1 VGVFTLCALTTLG
14 VIWYRRVAFQ
24 AELGGPQGV
33 KTNTSIFLVLLWIF
47 YVSMASWKV
56 INGKVATGQCVMAIL
71 IGILGVIIGMAVV
84 AGGLNFISWSRES
97 RRAEM
102 KEVFESVMAARDEE
116 GNEAAAAASHP
127 VDSSSVPHIFRMSL
141 KAGTC
146 LTAGTK
152 PKASPRADSK
162 DGYEKKGAG
171 SGMSAD
177 RGAEILA
184 AAPMIAEG
192 LQLRTPD
199 AVQRLRQHLE
209 ALNVVCSSLE
219 NDVCRGGGKIS
230 EEDAR
235 LPPIRWQK
243 DVPVPPPSGG
253 QGNLNFEQPAFNQQ
267 APLLSPDGQFYEED
281 DEDGQAA
288 RRSKTVKK
296 KKLKKVIKPPRM
308 EDGEEAPFSE
318 QVNPNEEVDEPLL
331 ESAEREKERERSAS
345 DYVTGSAVDADSKEK
360 EGQPPYP

>member
-1 VGVFTLCALTTLG
+1 
-14 VIWYRRVAFQ
+14 
-24 AELGGPQGV
+24 
-33 KTNTSIFLVLLWIF
+33 
-47 YVSMASWKV
+47 MASWKV
-56 INGKVATGQCVMAIL
+56 INGQVTTGQCVMAIL
-71 IGILGVIIGMAVV
+71 VGILGVIIGMAVV
-84 AGGLNFISWSRES
+84 AGGLEYVSWSRES

-102 KEVFESVMAARDEE
+102 KEVFEGVMAARDEE
-116 GNEAAAAASHP
+116 GTDSAAASHSH
-127 VDSSSVPHIFRMSL
+127 DSALPSVFRMSM

-146 LTAGTK
+146 LSATSK
-152 PKASPRADSK
+152 PKASPRGDDNK
-162 DGYEKKGAG
+162 DGFEKKGAG
-171 SGMSAD
+171 LGMSAD

-219 NDVCRGGGKIS
+219 NDISRGGGKIS

-243 DVPVPPPSGG
+243 DVPCAPPSGG
-253 QGNLNFEQPAFNQQ
+253 QMNLSFEQPAFNQQ
-267 APLLSPDGQFYEED
+267 APLLSPDGQYYDDD

-308 EDGEEAPFSE
+308 EDGEEAPFME
-318 QVNPNEEVDEPLL
+318 QQVNPNEEVDEPLF
-331 ESAEREKERERSAS
+331 ENQEREQEVQEAQSP
-345 DYVTGSAVDADSKEK
+345 TF
-360 EGQPPYP
+360 

>member
-1 VGVFTLCALTTLG
+1 LTTLG
-14 VIWYRRVAFQ
+14 VIWYRRIAFQ
-24 AELGGPQGV
+24 AELGGPTGV

-102 KEVFESVMAARDEE
+102 KEVFESVMAVRDEA
-116 GNEAAAAASHP
+116 GNEAGSKP
-127 VDSSSVPHIFRMSL
+127 VESSVPTGIRLSF
-141 KAGTC
+141 KAGTH

-152 PKASPRADSK
+152 PLASPRPDSK

-243 DVPVPPPSGG
+243 DVPPPSGG
-253 QGNLNFEQPAFNQQ
+253 QMNLNFEQPSFNQQ

-288 RRSKTVKK
+288 RRSKAVKK
-296 KKLKKVIKPPRM
+296 KKLKKVIKPPLM
-308 EDGEEAPFSE
+308 AEGEEVPFSE
-318 QVNPNEEVDEPLL
+318 QQVNPNEEVDDPLF
-331 ESAEREKERERSAS
+331 
-345 DYVTGSAVDADSKEK
+345 DNADREK
-360 EGQPPYP
+360 EGQPPDP